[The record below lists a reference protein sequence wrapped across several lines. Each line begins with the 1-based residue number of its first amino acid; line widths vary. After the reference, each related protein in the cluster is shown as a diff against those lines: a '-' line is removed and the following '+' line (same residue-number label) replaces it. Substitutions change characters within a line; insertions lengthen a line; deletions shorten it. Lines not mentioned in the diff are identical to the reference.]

1 MSTVLI
7 LGHWSFW
14 ISCGIVLVTTTY
26 KPRGKKRDDK
36 AQRPPACSENTI
48 QPHVSEGYSQEDC
61 GSPCLRHV
69 PRLCERY
76 LGLRGGLQASR
87 PYGSYR
93 PKAGPQQRWRGCGKT
108 AALTSLLVPARGN
121 SLEGPRKVPHN
132 HHVLGWSREAG
143 KHVRLK
149 TCTCAPTTAPFA
161 AAEGRRTTQIA
172 AAFRAESKGRYIH
185 ARKYSVIKRQGL
197 PAPATTRANFPNMT

>member
-61 GSPCLRHV
+61 GSR
-69 PRLCERY
+69 
-76 LGLRGGLQASR
+76 ASATFPVCASATWVSGEGCR
-87 PYGSYR
+87 PHA
-93 PKAGPQQRWRGCGKT
+93 PT
-108 AALTSLLVPARGN
+108 AATGQKLGHSNAGEAVEKLQPSLHCWSRRVGTAWRA
-121 SLEGPRKVPHN
+121 LERCHTTTTCSAD
-132 HHVLGWSREAG
+132 SREAG

-172 AAFRAESKGRYIH
+172 ATFRAESKGRYIH